1 MTTPPA
7 GPRGWRN
14 LGEQPVVETPWFRL
28 RQARVE
34 LPGGRQ
40 LDHYL
45 LRLPA
50 LTMTAMLDGESRV
63 LLLWRHRF
71 IPDSR
76 GWELPSGIA
85 APGADLAATAAR
97 QALAES
103 GWEAIA
109 PRPLLTLQQNSGL
122 ADSAVHVFVTR
133 RAIHR
138 GPPEADSRPS
148 GSSGFRSPT
157 RRRSFPVA
165 RSRTPARPRLCCGCT
180 RACLGSSRDGGSSDL
195 RLGRHADP
203 MAHGGSRRPVAGGL
217 RAALRRRTGGTQRR
231 GDPRR
236 RMGALAGGRTA
247 STAAPRWTTCSS
259 APGWHRPRRS
269 WPATSR
275 PGSRT
280 R

>member
-71 IPDSR
+71 IPDSW

-85 APGADLAATAAR
+85 AVGADLAATAAR

-103 GWEAIA
+103 GWEAIS
-109 PRPLLTLQQNSGL
+109 PRSLLTLQQNSGL
-122 ADSAVHVFVTR
+122 TDSAVHVFVTR
-133 RAIHR
+133 QAIHR
-138 GPPEADSRPS
+138 GPPEADFEAERIEWIPLTDAPALIS
-148 GSSGFRSPT
+148 GGQ
-157 RRRSFPVA
+157 VK
-165 RSRTPARPRLCCGCT
+165 
-180 RACLGSSRDGGSSDL
+180 D
-195 RLGRHADP
+195 
-203 MAHGGSRRPVAGGL
+203 
-217 RAALRRRTGGTQRR
+217 
-231 GDPRR
+231 
-236 RMGALAGGRTA
+236 A
-247 STAAPRWTTCSS
+247 STAAALLWLHASMPRIE
-259 APGWHRPRRS
+259 P
-269 WPATSR
+269 
-275 PGSRT
+275 
-280 R
+280 